1 LLEITTQSLTFTSLI
16 IITGIG
22 LLCLPSYSDSVRDG
36 LSRYNETIRN
46 APEQDVKERH
56 IFILSTLLGGILLS
70 SCTDVLTF
78 FLGLELQSYSV
89 YVLAASERN
98 LEPSEAAGL
107 KYFLLGALSSALI
120 FYGLILSYV
129 YSGVTNISSSLY
141 TISHNVDNNSILVY
155 LGLILVLIGLFW
167 KVAAAPL
174 HA

>member
-22 LLCLPSYSDSVRDG
+22 LLCLPSYSDPVKDG
-36 LSRYNETIRN
+36 F
-46 APEQDVKERH
+46 KERQ
-56 IFILSTLLGGILLS
+56 IFILSTILGGILLC

-78 FLGLELQSYSV
+78 LLGLELQSYSV

-120 FYGLILSYV
+120 FMGLILIYV
-129 YSGVTNISSSLY
+129 YSGVTSISSSLY
-141 TISHNVDNNSILVY
+141 TVSHSVDNNSIY